1 MMNFEVE
8 LSGLSETQHSEFR
21 IQNSLLVFP
30 VSSTGYQ
37 APRAGGRAYVRLRG
51 FRFQCSGSR
60 QDTKDLRVRV
70 GVRVRNRITIP
81 QHFPYSYTYSYT

>member
-8 LSGLSETQHSEFR
+8 LSGLSESQHSEFR

-37 APRAGGRAYVRLRG
+37 APCAGGRAYVRLRL
-51 FRFQCSGSR
+51 FLATDYNAHLFLILLSIRFQ
-60 QDTKDLRVRV
+60 L
-70 GVRVRNRITIP
+70 
-81 QHFPYSYTYSYT
+81 